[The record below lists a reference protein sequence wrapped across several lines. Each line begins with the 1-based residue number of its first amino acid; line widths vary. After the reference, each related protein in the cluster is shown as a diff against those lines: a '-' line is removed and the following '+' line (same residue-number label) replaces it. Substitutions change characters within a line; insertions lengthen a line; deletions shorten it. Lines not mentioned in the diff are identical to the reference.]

1 MFLYA
6 APSDV
11 YYFRKRQYSDRPI
24 LHLRKGVFLLQKYK
38 LLFFRAPSA
47 AAAVILSAVI
57 ALCSVTQYYVNC
69 AEVREN
75 ILRLHVIAAS
85 DSEADQTVK
94 LLVRDAVLREGA
106 ALCVGADTADEAI
119 RCLSP
124 YLARLER
131 AADRVLR
138 ENGFPYRAKAGLT
151 YEYFDVR
158 SYNSVTLPAGN
169 YHALKIVL
177 GSGEGKNWWCV
188 MFPPLC
194 LPAVTEDN
202 DAYAVFNGDG
212 AKVVYDEPGYEVR
225 FKIVEL
231 IEKAAKKLRSRSG
244 R

>member
-1 MFLYA
+1 M
-6 APSDV
+6 S
-11 YYFRKRQYSDRPI
+11 
-24 LHLRKGVFLLQKYK
+24 KYK
-38 LLFFRAPSA
+38 ILFCRTPAA
-47 AAAVILSAVI
+47 AAAVILSAAI
-57 ALCSVTQYYVNC
+57 ALCSVTQYYISC
-69 AEVREN
+69 AKIRNEV
-75 ILRLHVIAAS
+75 LRLHVIAAS
-85 DSEADQTVK
+85 DGEADQAVK

-106 ALCVGADTADEAI
+106 TLCSGADNADEAI

-124 YLARLER
+124 YLSRLEH
-131 AADRVLR
+131 AANRVLR
-138 ENGFPYRAKAGLT
+138 ENGLPYRAQAGLT

-158 SYNSVTLPAGN
+158 SYDNVTLPAGK

-202 DAYAVFNGDG
+202 DACAVFSGDG

-231 IEKAAKKLRSRSG
+231 IEKAAEKLRSRSG
-244 R
+244 K